1 MGEARA
7 YFYSPCAGQKGFAM
21 TFEEQLRCC
30 ARVARQGRQVAFI
43 VQRSADERFARD
55 RCTALTEAQAAKRG
69 ALIYGTGLVRF
80 VQASGAS
87 FVLAGFSG
95 FVVLDARLEFSAG
108 MMRELGDLKDACAML
123 FPDGEFERL
132 ARVDVETG
140 AAP

>member
-1 MGEARA
+1 
-7 YFYSPCAGQKGFAM
+7 M
-21 TFEEQLRCC
+21 TFEEQLKTC

-43 VQRSADERFARD
+43 VPRAPDERGARD
-55 RCTALTEAQAAKRG
+55 RCTALTPADAAKRG

-95 FVVLDARLEFSAG
+95 FVVLDARLEVSAG

-123 FPDGEFERL
+123 FPEGEFERL
-132 ARVDVETG
+132 AQVEDTQ
-140 AAP
+140 AVTP

>member
-1 MGEARA
+1 
-7 YFYSPCAGQKGFAM
+7 M
-21 TFEEQLRCC
+21 TFEEQLRTC

-43 VQRSADERFARD
+43 VPRAPDERGARD
-55 RCTALTEAQAAKRG
+55 RCTALTPADAAKRG

-95 FVVLDARLEFSAG
+95 FVVLDARLEVSAG

-123 FPDGEFERL
+123 FPEGEFERL
-132 ARVDVETG
+132 AQAENVTDAHGTHSQNDIKAVT
-140 AAP
+140 P

>member
-1 MGEARA
+1 
-7 YFYSPCAGQKGFAM
+7 M
-21 TFEEQLRCC
+21 TFEDQLRCC
-30 ARVARQGRQVAFI
+30 ARVARRGRQVAFI
-43 VQRSADERFARD
+43 VQRAPDERVARD
-55 RCTALTEAQAAKRG
+55 RCAALTYADAAKRG

-108 MMRELGDLKDACAML
+108 MIRELGDLKDACAML

-132 ARVDVETG
+132 AQADDVNVVT
-140 AAP
+140 P